1 MDFGER
7 LKHLRESKELGV
19 NQLALKSGVNASNIS
34 RLENG
39 ERKDPTFKTVKKL
52 AKALGVSVSYFADE
66 PSELLAITAKLD
78 KDVPIEELGDIIDY
92 IKIKRKHA
100 NKNNRGCF
108 VYVTEKLIPYF
119 QGLIEFLSH

>member
-92 IKIKRKHA
+92 IKK
-100 NKNNRGCF
+100 
-108 VYVTEKLIPYF
+108 
-119 QGLIEFLSH
+119 